1 MINTEIKN
9 PTKEGLMSML
19 VEMLGDSTCSKRAH
33 ELVDEIYSIP
43 KSNNPSLNELRLLRI
58 AMVFIDYGARILA
71 SSPMEHE
78 LKIVIGELVSEIDRM
93 DITGIIRTT
102 QQAEYAA
109 NMVEVAI
116 TDNWLILPEEV
127 RGLDSVKQLVATA
140 KKSLNRMPLFD
151 DTGGPVLLLSD
162 EELAQLGIYNNNRPF
177 GGN

>member
-19 VEMLGDSTCSKRAH
+19 VEMLGDSTCAKRAH

-43 KSNNPSLNELRLLRI
+43 KSSNPSLNELRLLRI

-151 DTGGPVLLLSD
+151 DTGGPVLLLND
-162 EELAQLGIYNNNRPF
+162 EELAQLGIHNNDRPF